1 MDLLN
6 KMDISNNIR
15 ETSSIAGR
23 SPAIGHGL
31 HFNILDSGAMN
42 PLKRREGAIY
52 PGLMAAIARTDCRDA
67 EKWIV
72 CNCGLGA
79 EAEAFRAEAYNRN
92 HKYF

>member
-15 ETSSIAGR
+15 EISSMAGR

-31 HFNILDSGAMN
+31 HFNVLDSGAMN

-52 PGLMAAIARTDCRDA
+52 PGLMAAMVRTDCRDGLR
-67 EKWIV
+67 WTV
-72 CNCGLGA
+72 CNCGHGTT
-79 EAEAFRAEAYNRN
+79 AEAFRAEAYKRN
-92 HKYF
+92 HKYH

>member
-6 KMDISNNIR
+6 TIDISNKIR

-23 SPAIGHGL
+23 SPAISHVL
-31 HFNILDSGAMN
+31 HFNVLDSGAMN
-42 PLKRREGAIY
+42 PLKRRDGAIY
-52 PGLMAAIARTDCRDA
+52 PGPMAAIARKDCRDA

-72 CNCGLGA
+72 CNCGHGA
-79 EAEAFRAEAYNRN
+79 EAEAFRAEAYKRN